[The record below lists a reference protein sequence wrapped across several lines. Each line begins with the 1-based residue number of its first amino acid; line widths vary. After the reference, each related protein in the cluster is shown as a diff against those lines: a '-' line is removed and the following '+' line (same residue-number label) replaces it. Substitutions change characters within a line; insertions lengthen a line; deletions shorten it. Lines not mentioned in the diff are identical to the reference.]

1 MKKTPNP
8 FDKFVG
14 QRVRMARLMQG
25 KSQEWLGEKLGLTFQ
40 QVQKYEAGKNRIG
53 SSRMQQISEALE
65 QPVSWFFD
73 EKGGGDKKKS
83 SDVVTQ
89 MATLP
94 YGIDLARAYVALPHN
109 KDRLTV
115 MAVARAIAEAGGIVL

>member
-1 MKKTPNP
+1 MAKKSPNP

-14 QRVRMARLMQG
+14 QRVRMARLMASR
-25 KSQEWLGEKLGLTFQ
+25 SQEWLGGKLGLTFQ

-73 EKGGGDKKKS
+73 EQQNGH
-83 SDVVTQ
+83 
-89 MATLP
+89 A
-94 YGIDLARAYVALPHN
+94 
-109 KDRLTV
+109 
-115 MAVARAIAEAGGIVL
+115 AEADIVTRMVTAPGGMRLAESYLALKHNTDRHVVANVAHALAQHG